1 MNNTALITLDWGTS
15 NLRAS
20 LLDQHANELEHRSGP
35 CGIMA
40 VKDGLF
46 REALVS
52 LIGDWLEEY
61 SCPLIA
67 SGMIGSRQGWKEA
80 PYLDCPATL
89 AQAAKNLTHV
99 GIDLPKQ
106 TAAKRQ
112 LHIAPG
118 LRCLATSGQFD
129 VMRGEE
135 TQVWGA
141 NITPGSL
148 CVLPGTHSKWAWVEA
163 DGSIGCFRTYMTGEL
178 YGLLTKHS
186 ILGRL
191 MSFGAHSPSHFETG
205 VRLGLDS
212 PEQASHLIF
221 SARTA
226 GLMGSIPPEGLPDY
240 LSGILTGIEI
250 AAATVA
256 FGNVLPNITLIT
268 LIGDDDLCAR
278 YEKAF
283 DLIGVTA
290 TRAPANATTCGQ
302 WMIAKQ
308 AGLV

>member
-1 MNNTALITLDWGTS
+1 MNTPALITLDWGTS

-20 LLDQHANELEHRSGP
+20 LLDQHANELDRRSAPG
-35 CGIMA
+35 GIMA

-46 REALVS
+46 SGALLS
-52 LIGDWLEEY
+52 LIGDWIEKHP
-61 SCPLIA
+61 CPLIA

-80 PYLDCPATL
+80 PYLDCPTTL
-89 AQAAKNLTHV
+89 AQAARSLTPV
-99 GIDLPKQ
+99 EIDLPQKAS
-106 TAAKRQ
+106 AARQ

-118 LRCLATSGQFD
+118 LRCIEPNGQFD

-163 DGSIGCFRTYMTGEL
+163 DGSIGRFRTYMTGEL

-186 ILGRL
+186 ILGKL
-191 MSFGAHSPSHFETG
+191 MVFGAPSQPHFQTG
-205 VRLGLDS
+205 VRIGLES
-212 PEQASHLIF
+212 PEQASHVIF

-226 GLMGSIPPEGLPDY
+226 GLMGAIPPEGLPDY
-240 LSGILTGIEI
+240 LSGILTGLEI
-250 AAATVA
+250 AAAIASHGTA
-256 FGNVLPNITLIT
+256 LPGVT
-268 LIGDDDLCAR
+268 LIGDGDLCSR
-278 YEKAF
+278 YESAF
-283 DLIGVTA
+283 ELIGIA
-290 TRAPANATTCGQ
+290 AKRAPANATTTGQ
-302 WMIAKQ
+302 WMLAKH

>member
-1 MNNTALITLDWGTS
+1 MNTPALITLDWGTS

-20 LLDQHANELEHRSGP
+20 LLDQHANELDRRSAAG
-35 CGIMA
+35 GIMA

-46 REALVS
+46 SEALLS
-52 LIGDWLEEY
+52 LIGDWIEEHP
-61 SCPLIA
+61 CPLVA

-89 AQAAKNLTHV
+89 AQAALSLTTV
-99 GIDLPKQ
+99 EIDPPQKAS
-106 TAAKRQ
+106 AARQ

-118 LRCLATSGQFD
+118 LRCIEPNGQLD

-141 NITPGSL
+141 AITPGSL

-163 DGSIGCFRTYMTGEL
+163 DGSIGRFCTYMTGEL

-186 ILGRL
+186 ILGKL
-191 MSFGAHSPSHFETG
+191 MVFGARSPSHFQTG
-205 VRLGLDS
+205 VRIGLES
-212 PEQASHLIF
+212 PEQASHVIF

-226 GLMGSIPPEGLPDY
+226 GLMGTIPPEGLPDY
-240 LSGILTGIEI
+240 LSGILIGLEI
-250 AAATVA
+250 AAAMAAHRSALT
-256 FGNVLPNITLIT
+256 GITL
-268 LIGDDDLCAR
+268 LGDEELCSR
-278 YEKAF
+278 YESAF
-283 DLIGVTA
+283 ELLGITPA
-290 TRAPANATTCGQ
+290 RAPANATTRGQ
-302 WMIAKQ
+302 WMLAKH